1 MQTQG
6 LRWGNRT
13 GSRLATA
20 ARKRL
25 CAHSRSP
32 FSSYGS
38 FRLVTPHKYTSTLIQ
53 LGFTIN
59 PYIYQYRLRT
69 VLLHLLQ
76 KLDHD
81 LTAGTDE
88 DLTPSTL
95 LSVGNCFEAIGK
107 NRDADHL

>member
-1 MQTQG
+1 
-6 LRWGNRT
+6 
-13 GSRLATA
+13 
-20 ARKRL
+20 
-25 CAHSRSP
+25 
-32 FSSYGS
+32 
-38 FRLVTPHKYTSTLIQ
+38 
-53 LGFTIN
+53 
-59 PYIYQYRLRT
+59 